1 MSSKITLADI
11 KKSLNEG
18 TTSYVLEHLDHK
30 EFGLDV
36 WHVTAIEEE
45 KDNSL
50 RKRNYRIFS
59 QGIDDSSPAWWDAL
73 QKPTFAKNSSEPSS
87 VPPSFFEV
95 LQDEIKSMI
104 NKKTI
109 EFAKI
114 LSVDEE
120 NRRALIEVV
129 TPKYTEQKMLIKK
142 TENGFET
149 QEIVTV

>member
-59 QGIDDSSPAWWDAL
+59 QGTDDSSPAWWDAL
-73 QKPTFAKNSSEPSS
+73 QKPTFTKDSSSIL
-87 VPPSFFEV
+87 PSFFKV
-95 LQDEIKSMI
+95 LQDEINGMI

>member
-59 QGIDDSSPAWWDAL
+59 QGTDDSSPAWWDAL
-73 QKPTFAKNSSEPSS
+73 QKPTLTQDSPVS
-87 VPPSFFEV
+87 PSFSEV
-95 LQDEIKSMI
+95 LQSEIKSMI

-109 EFAKI
+109 EFAEI
-114 LSVDEE
+114 LHVDEE
-120 NRRALIEVV
+120 NKRALIKVV
-129 TPKYTEQKMLIKK
+129 TPEYTEQKMLIKK
-142 TENGFET
+142 TEDGFET
-149 QEIVTV
+149 QEIVTM

>member
-11 KKSLNEG
+11 KKTLNDG

-36 WHVTAIEEE
+36 WHITAIEED

-59 QGIDDSSPAWWDAL
+59 QGTDDSSPAWWDAL
-73 QKPTFAKNSSEPSS
+73 QKPTLTQDSLVS
-87 VPPSFFEV
+87 PSFSEA
-95 LQDEIKSMI
+95 LRSEIKSMI

-109 EFAKI
+109 EFAEI
-114 LSVDEE
+114 LHVDEE
-120 NRRALIEVV
+120 NKRALIKVV
-129 TPKYTEQKMLIKK
+129 TPEYTEQKMLIKK
-142 TENGFET
+142 TEDGFET
-149 QEIVTV
+149 QEIVTM